1 LSDLL
6 MLGPGMAKP
15 MRARRLA
22 CMLPG
27 MPLAEAID
35 TTCLH
40 RVAGL
45 TGDHTACV
53 TVQCIIAG

>member
-1 LSDLL
+1 